1 MRKKNKPCNCK
12 NESYSPKDIIKMINE
27 AKGKID
33 YKGLTPKHIDL
44 HHAKLTP
51 EEQAKFSSM
60 ISDTSTTPILIQQR
74 QALRTIHGSRQNP
87 K

>member
-1 MRKKNKPCNCK
+1 LGAAVASLIALKLLIQEKKKASGNVK
-12 NESYSPKDIIKMINE
+12 NITFIGFGS
-27 AKGKID
+27 
-33 YKGLTPKHIDL
+33 PKHIDL

-74 QALRTIHGSRQNP
+74 EALRTIHGSRQNP